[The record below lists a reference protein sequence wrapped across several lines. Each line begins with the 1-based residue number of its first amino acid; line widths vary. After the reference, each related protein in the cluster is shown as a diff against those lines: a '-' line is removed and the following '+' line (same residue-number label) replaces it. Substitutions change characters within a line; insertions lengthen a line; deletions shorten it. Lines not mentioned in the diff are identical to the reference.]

1 MLHQTVTGQLQFLI
15 IQYSHCC
22 VVMLLVV
29 SQRKCLEIKI
39 KKKTSWESISD
50 KSLPVPL
57 SKKQSGLIKVF
68 EETVEREIK
77 N

>member
-1 MLHQTVTGQLQFLI
+1 
-15 IQYSHCC
+15 
-22 VVMLLVV
+22 MLLVV